1 VDPADPVDP
10 AAPWMTPAGA
20 EASRSR
26 AGRGC
31 WSRSGVCIDSANMG
45 GGREERSGGAE
56 LEKKGSSCWPSR
68 CPPGEREMGW
78 ATTAFWSAPESGED
92 AGATH
97 AMVRAV
103 VEEPARLE
111 ETDARV
117 VQMAA
122 WGRRGGVGA
131 GACAGPG
138 QRRRDRSGAVR

>member
-1 VDPADPVDP
+1 
-10 AAPWMTPAGA
+10 
-20 EASRSR
+20 
-26 AGRGC
+26 
-31 WSRSGVCIDSANMG
+31 
-45 GGREERSGGAE
+45 
-56 LEKKGSSCWPSR
+56 
-68 CPPGEREMGW
+68 MGW